1 MRPLG
6 GDDDPLAG
14 REIDGRYRLLSLLG
28 VGGMGFVYLAE
39 QVGLGRRVAVK
50 MLFAERARDEAAV
63 RRFAREART
72 LASVDHPGIVRVLDY
87 GSGEHPY
94 IAMELVQGPSLQR
107 IVDGTGALPP
117 GLAVRLVAR
126 IAEGLAAAHERG
138 IVHRD
143 LKPGNVHVIARDDD
157 VEVRILDF
165 GLALLDPGRNDV
177 STRLT
182 RAGLVAG
189 TPEYMAPEQIRGE
202 PTDGRTDL
210 IRNATDHGL
219 VVWFAGPCARTSA
232 LAPRAETIVELCEGT
247 YDLAAELAAPDFV
260 PFVGNGDVVENGFA
274 YEIVFY
280 VLRAPEETRRAR
292 RRR

>member
-107 IVDGTGALPP
+107 IVDGTGAPAKGTVLAIWQNAGNGLYAQQDPSQAP
-117 GLAVRLVAR
+117 TNYHARLAV
-126 IAEGLAAAHERG
+126 AEDGTFAFTTVRPVSYKVPDDGPAGDMLRVLGRDAWRPAHLHM
-138 IVHRD
+138 IIQA
-143 LKPGNVHVIARDDD
+143 PGHAPLITEFFPEDD
-157 VEVRILDF
+157 EHLDGDAVF
-165 GLALLDPGRNDV
+165 GV
-177 STRLT
+177 
-182 RAGLVAG
+182 RAGLVLPFAKL
-189 TPEYMAPEQIRGE
+189 
-202 PTDGRTDL
+202 TDR
-210 IRNATDHGL
+210 A
-219 VVWFAGPCARTSA
+219 A
-232 LAPRAETIVELCEGT
+232 LPAN
-247 YDLAAELAAPDFV
+247 LAARDTLPLPV
-260 PFVGNGDVVENGFA
+260 WS
-274 YEIVFY
+274 
-280 VLRAPEETRRAR
+280 TRLDLTLPAG
-292 RRR
+292 